1 MNVDFQIY
9 IDEEEVPNENDKNN
23 LIEKL
28 NSKINNLDKD
38 LENNKKNESIQKS
51 LIDYYENISKL
62 KQDLIVAQE
71 EIIKERAEQLND
83 QDEFLFNALQDIEE
97 NINLLKQ
104 KYEENL
110 NKINEKYQK
119 EIKEKD
125 KKIEILEESYTDKL
139 NKKDLLITKLK
150 EDLKDIKN
158 ELEKEKNKSMELNQ
172 NGLQQNIKKLEKQYK
187 DEIKEKNKE
196 IEAKKKEIENCML
209 KSSQIKEQYVD
220 IINRMKIDYENKLN
234 EGLKKINKQALESIE
249 KIRNNYKNEF
259 IKKEEEYNTKFN
271 QLENIITKLKF
282 NKEDNKDSDS
292 DDIDSDS
299 DDMNNTNNN
308 EIHIK
313 KDEIKKEKETEKK
326 IIMIQKIPEY
336 SYECINKED
345 LELKIDGIKDFSK
358 FEIILKNNGSK
369 TWYENSKLKIIAPDD
384 SIVEIILEP
393 QKPESIR
400 KYPINFNDLKKYEN
414 GEYRVYLEFYSN
426 RNNYGERLE
435 IKVIIDKNEEII
447 KHINKIK
454 SFRINY
460 GYKNDKKYPNELI
473 LRKLKE
479 NNFNEL
485 KTFESI
491 LNKNNSDINSD

>member
-1 MNVDFQIY
+1 M
-9 IDEEEVPNENDKNN
+9 ERNEN
-23 LIEKL
+23 
-28 NSKINNLDKD
+28 
-38 LENNKKNESIQKS
+38 S
-51 LIDYYENISKL
+51 L
-62 KQDLIVAQE
+62 
-71 EIIKERAEQLND
+71 QL
-83 QDEFLFNALQDIEE
+83 
-97 NINLLKQ
+97 
-104 KYEENL
+104 
-110 NKINEKYQK
+110 
-119 EIKEKD
+119 
-125 KKIEILEESYTDKL
+125 
-139 NKKDLLITKLK
+139 
-150 EDLKDIKN
+150 
-158 ELEKEKNKSMELNQ
+158 
-172 NGLQQNIKKLEKQYK
+172 NIKKLEKQYK

-196 IEAKKKEIENCML
+196 IEAKKKDIENCML

-282 NKEDNKDSDS
+282 NKEDYKDSDS
-292 DDIDSDS
+292 GDFDSDS

-313 KDEIKKEKETEKK
+313 KDEIKKEKEKEKK
-326 IIMIQKIPEY
+326 IILIQKIPEY
-336 SYECINKED
+336 SYECLNKED

-358 FEIILKNNGSK
+358 FEIKLKNNGSK
-369 TWYENSKLKIIAPDD
+369 TWYENSKLKLIGPED
-384 SIVEIILEP
+384 SIANIILEP
-393 QKPESIR
+393 QEPGSIR
-400 KYPINFNDLKKYEN
+400 KYPINFSDFLKTCVN

-460 GYKNDKKYPNELI
+460 GYKNEIKYKFRLNILCNIKKI
-473 LRKLKE
+473 
-479 NNFNEL
+479 
-485 KTFESI
+485 
-491 LNKNNSDINSD
+491 NKFKIR

>member
-9 IDEEEVPNENDKNN
+9 IDEEEFQNENDKNN
-23 LIEKL
+23 ILEKL

-38 LENNKKNESIQKS
+38 LENNKKYESIQKS

-62 KQDLIVAQE
+62 KQDLIAAQE

-83 QDEFLFNALQDIEE
+83 QDKFLFNALQDIEE

-139 NKKDLLITKLK
+139 NKKDLLITKLNK
-150 EDLKDIKN
+150 DLKDIKI
-158 ELEKEKNKSMELNQ
+158 ELEKEKNNNMELNQ
-172 NGLQQNIKKLEKQYK
+172 NGLQQNIQKLENQYK
-187 DEIKEKNKE
+187 DEIKEKNNE
-196 IEAKKKEIENCML
+196 IENKKKEIENCML

-220 IINRMKIDYENKLN
+220 IINKMKIEYENKLN

-249 KIRNNYKNEF
+249 KIQNKYSNEI
-259 IKKEEEYNTKFN
+259 IKKREEYNTKFN
-271 QLENIITKLKF
+271 QLENIIKNLKF

-313 KDEIKKEKETEKK
+313 KDEIKKEKEIEQKN
-326 IIMIQKIPEY
+326 IIIIKKIPEY
-336 SYECINKED
+336 SYECINKKD

-358 FEIILKNNGSK
+358 FEIKLKNNGSK
-369 TWYENSKLKIIAPDD
+369 TWYENSKLKIIWPED
-384 SIVEIILEP
+384 STADIILAPQEP
-393 QKPESIR
+393 ENIR
-400 KYPINFNDLKKYEN
+400 KYLINFNDLKKYEN

-426 RNNYGERLE
+426 GNNYGERLE

-447 KHINKIK
+447 KYIKKIK
-454 SFRINY
+454 GFRDNF
-460 GYKNDKKYPNELI
+460 GLKEKEFPNELI

-479 NNFNEL
+479 NNFNES
-485 KTFESI
+485 KTFESMF
-491 LNKNNSDINSD
+491 NKNNSDIISD